1 MFGIDPMV
9 LAIIG
14 LAAIAAAAVAYG
26 VLFTEIEAQ
35 QKTSNRY
42 KKVKAAETDTVKVKA
57 ARDRMAEATKRR
69 KSIQDS
75 LSELEKKQEQ
85 NKKVDTPPLKV
96 RLQQAGLSLTEAQF
110 YIGSAGMAFA
120 TLVVGFVMTS
130 SMSSTPAFDFLPF
143 SGPQIGTVALAF
155 VMGAGMPRF
164 ILGFLLKRRMK
175 KFLGEFPNSLD
186 IMVRSIKSGLP
197 LNDAVRLIA
206 MEGQEPV
213 KSEFRRVV
221 EAQQMGISIADA
233 CARMH
238 ATIPLQEVKFFAIV
252 IGIQAQAG
260 GNLSE
265 ALGNLS
271 RVLRDRKKMLAK
283 VQALSMEAKASAVI
297 IGALPFIVAMLVS
310 ITSPDYIKPL
320 FSDPRGHLIL
330 LASGVWMS
338 IGVFVMRK
346 MINFDI

>member
-1 MFGIDPMV
+1 MFGLDPMV

-26 VLFTEIEAQ
+26 LLFSEIEVQ
-35 QKTSNRY
+35 KKTSNRY
-42 KKVKAAETDTVKVKA
+42 KKVKAAETDTIKVKA
-57 ARDRMAEATKRR
+57 ARDRMTEATKRR

-75 LSELEKKQEQ
+75 ISELEKKQEQ
-85 NKKVDTPPLKV
+85 NKKAETPTLKV
-96 RLQQAGLSLTEAQF
+96 RLLQAGLPITESQF
-110 YIGSAGMAFA
+110 YMGSAGLALA
-120 TLVVGFVMTS
+120 TLFIGFVMTGG
-130 SMSSTPAFDFLPF
+130 MGGAPAFDFLPF
-143 SGPQIGTVALAF
+143 TNTQLTFLALAF
-155 VMGAGMPRF
+155 VMGIGFPRF
-164 ILGFLLKRRMK
+164 LVGFMFKRRMK
-175 KFLGEFPNSLD
+175 KFLNEFPNSLD

-197 LNDAVRLIA
+197 LNDAMRLIA

-221 EAQQMGISIADA
+221 EAQQLGISIPEA
-233 CARMH
+233 CMRMN

-271 RVLRDRKKMLAK
+271 RVLRDRKKMLGK
-283 VQALSMEAKASAVI
+283 VQALSMEAKASAAI
-297 IGALPFIVAMLVS
+297 IGALPFIVATLVS

-320 FSDPRGHLIL
+320 FNDPRGHLIL
-330 LASGVWMS
+330 LASGLWMT
-338 IGVFVMRK
+338 IGVLVMRK